1 MFEGIK
7 GFREASFLDWDG
19 KVASVIFVGGCNFRC
34 PFCQNYPLVFNDV
47 PDYPFPSIQSFFEE
61 NRDFIDGVVITGGE
75 PTVYKD
81 IEDLCSFLKGNG
93 FEIKLDTNGSTDF
106 DYTTVDYV
114 AMDVK
119 ASLEHYERA
128 AGVKV
133 NTERIKNNIK
143 RAMALKEYEFRTTV
157 VPGIIDERSI
167 ESIGKEIEG
176 AKLWA
181 LQQFQG
187 EHVLDESFKIKPYEK
202 DKIMRMKDT
211 AESYVR
217 EVIVRGI

>member
-1 MFEGIK
+1 
-7 GFREASFLDWDG
+7 
-19 KVASVIFVGGCNFRC
+19 
-34 PFCQNYPLVFNDV
+34 
-47 PDYPFPSIQSFFEE
+47 
-61 NRDFIDGVVITGGE
+61 
-75 PTVYKD
+75 
-81 IEDLCSFLKGNG
+81 
-93 FEIKLDTNGSTDF
+93 
-106 DYTTVDYV
+106 
-114 AMDVK
+114 
-119 ASLEHYERA
+119 
-128 AGVKV
+128 
-133 NTERIKNNIK
+133 
-143 RAMALKEYEFRTTV
+143 MALKEYEFRTTV